1 MRGKDTQENPCIP
14 SLVGMATLLSPV
26 VHSDDL
32 DKMINSIEKM
42 INDEVDRRV
51 EKRLAED
58 EVKRSWVSRFFN
70 S

>member
-14 SLVGMATLLSPV
+14 SLVGMVTFLPPI

-51 EKRLAED
+51 EKRLAEHG
-58 EVKRSWVSRFFN
+58 VKRSWVSRFFN